1 MANVVGML
9 EIQMAADLARLSKD
23 MSSAQAT
30 VTRTVSNINN
40 ILGTIGVGLSVD
52 MFASMIKGVVDA
64 GDRLNDLRKIS
75 SLTVEELG
83 GLGKAAKL
91 NGSNLEDVAKAIGIM
106 NGNVA
111 KGSDAFARLSIST
124 KTASGDFRQSRDILL
139 DVADRFSTMRDGVQ
153 KAAIAQEIFGKSGRE
168 LIPLLNE
175 GRQAIEG
182 QMEAYAQSGSMTT
195 RLAEQSDQF
204 NDILTVLNG
213 NVTATKNNFV
223 SGLLPALI
231 DIGNAFTQATGSA
244 TLFSSI
250 GQGIGVVLKGI
261 VIAVAT
267 AAGTI
272 KSLGIAIDGIARQ
285 FIAITNLDF
294 SKAMQIGDRY
304 FKSIDNNAK
313 GTAEFIK
320 TIVNGD
326 QQIEQATKGQQ
337 KLIDLQER
345 MPTATGAAIKAVQKQ
360 NKEYNIQ
367 LYLLRQYEEEAK
379 RARDI
384 TESVATEQEIYN
396 KKLEELNR
404 LKPYL
409 TVETYD
415 RALAKLAGTTKQVSV
430 STKNTTDEI
439 SQLWMQA
446 GRNIQSSLADGIF
459 NFFDNGLKGMVKSVI
474 STVGRIMSEFAA
486 LKIAQSVGLSSMFSG
501 GIGGSGGKSGIGG
514 IGNALSLANLGTSA
528 ASLVKG
534 GFGLNSLA
542 GGGLSAIGG
551 SGLLGSFGAG
561 MSGGGAA
568 ASFIAAESATAG
580 AGLAAGMGA
589 SFAAAA
595 GPLMI
600 AAAATAGLK
609 ALAGDKRLGGGFG
622 NVMNKIGDMP
632 IIGDLLPVIPLI
644 NALFGRGP
652 LKQKE
657 TTLSGSI
664 GQGGFESGSINTNFV
679 AKGGLFRS
687 NKNDFARVDAVTG
700 QVTTDNDKLQAFADS
715 LGKQSRDII
724 DLFNETATGVS
735 GSLKD
740 IGKNLGISTDSLN
753 SFNREINLVSE
764 KGKFLTEEQISAE
777 IAAITDQMITG
788 FLPAITD
795 LAKRGE
801 TSAQAIQRIN
811 GEFNSLTIG
820 AQNLGMSVQSAR
832 DLIMSMSIEARTAFV
847 DQAGGIEKIAQET
860 SFFFQNFLSESEQL
874 ALKTGNLSKA
884 LIDLGLSADLT
895 RDQFAQMIMS
905 TGTANDLKLSLLELA
920 PAFDEV
926 RKSAA
931 TITQSLGLSLND
943 QATNALARLQKS
955 IDSEKT
961 KLTDKYNL
969 AVIESERR
977 IKDVSDTIA
986 KLSDVSAAL
995 KSSVNSIN
1003 PLSLE
1008 QARSQV
1014 MSGRSDSSNVKDSIA
1029 ILGQQQSETGFSNV
1043 LDFKRS
1049 TAANVNL
1056 LNSMATKVDREMLL
1070 AQRSLAALEA
1080 SRKSLD
1086 SGFKEQVTRLDQILE
1101 DARNQTSA
1109 LQGIDTRVLSV
1120 VTAIGELNR
1129 ILTQGGREAVSVNNG
1144 VGKDPVKPMSGN
1156 PAVSTADLVR
1166 FIDKNKDNPMA
1177 IYRAAVKHG
1186 VSSGQIAATG
1196 IVTQTQIDDWVKQN
1210 NLASFDVG
1218 GKVPRTG
1225 LAMIH
1230 KNEQVLTENES
1241 SNMSGQIEQL
1251 TKAVEVLTIANNKMN
1266 RRFDKWD
1273 SEGLPAERTA

>member
-40 ILGTIGVGLSVD
+40 ILGTIGVGLSID

-195 RLAEQSDQF
+195 KLAEQSDQF

-360 NKEYNIQ
+360 NKEYNVQ
-367 LYLLRQYEEEAK
+367 LYLLRQYEDEAK

-415 RALAKLAGTTKQVSV
+415 RALAKLAGTTKQVAV
-430 STKNTTDEI
+430 STKNTTDEV

-486 LKIAQSVGLSSMFSG
+486 LKIAQSVGLASMFSG
-501 GIGGSGGKSGIGG
+501 AAAGGGMGGALNFASMGS
-514 IGNALSLANLGTSA
+514 NAMSMF
-528 ASLVKG
+528 KG
-534 GFGLNSLA
+534 GFGIPSLLSNA
-542 GGGLSAIGG
+542 GSMLPGSAGAFFSGMGGT
-551 SGLLGSFGAG
+551 
-561 MSGGGAA
+561 GAA
-568 ASFIAAESATAG
+568 AASG
-580 AGLAAGMGA
+580 AQTLWGASGLTGANALGASVA
-589 SFAAAA
+589 SFAGPAVAVAAVDQIVR
-595 GPLMI
+595 M
-600 AAAATAGLK
+600 
-609 ALAGDKRLGGGFG
+609 LAGDKKLGG
-622 NVMNKIGDMP
+622 MAGDV
-632 IIGDLLPVIPLI
+632 LNFVPVLGPLI
-644 NALFGRGP
+644 NGLFGRGP

-664 GQGGFESGSINTNFV
+664 GQGGLESGSINTNFV

-700 QVTTDNDKLQAFADS
+700 AVTTDNDKLQAFADS

-811 GEFNSLTIG
+811 GEFNALTIG
-820 AQNLGMSVQSAR
+820 AQNLGMSVQGAR

-920 PAFDEV
+920 PAFNEV
-926 RKSAA
+926 KKSAA
-931 TITQSLGLSLND
+931 TIAPVLGNIF
-943 QATNALARLQKS
+943 Q
-955 IDSEKT
+955 ISEKANVAEKT
-961 KLTDKYNL
+961 ATDVRGL
-969 AVIESERR
+969 IMQRMGEEIRRLESLVGSFR
-977 IKDVSDTIA
+977 DTI
-986 KLSDVSAAL
+986 
-995 KSSVNSIN
+995 NSIN
-1003 PLSLE
+1003 PMGLDQALSQLKNGN
-1008 QARSQV
+1008 AA
-1014 MSGRSDSSNVKDSIA
+1014 SSNLQDALSTVRNINSD
-1029 ILGQQQSETGFSNV
+1029 GFGNV
-1043 LDFKRS
+1043 LDFLRAKGS
-1049 TAANVNL
+1049 AESSL
-1056 LNSMATKVDREMLL
+1056 GKMAT
-1070 AQRSLAALEA
+1070 EA
-1080 SRKSLD
+1080 SSR
-1086 SGFKEQVTRLDQILE
+1086 
-1101 DARNQTSA
+1101 
-1109 LQGIDTRVLSV
+1109 
-1120 VTAIGELNR
+1120 
-1129 ILTQGGREAVSVNNG
+1129 AVF
-1144 VGKDPVKPMSGN
+1144 
-1156 PAVSTADLVR
+1156 L
-1166 FIDKNKDNPMA
+1166 KNEM
-1177 IYRAAVKHG
+1177 
-1186 VSSGQIAATG
+1186 
-1196 IVTQTQIDDWVKQN
+1196 
-1210 NLASFDVG
+1210 ASFDVG
-1218 GKVPRTG
+1218 GVVPRTG
-1225 LAMIH
+1225 VAMIH
-1230 KNEQVLTENES
+1230 KNEQVLTATDS
-1241 SNMSGQIEQL
+1241 ANMGGQIEQL
-1251 TKAVEVLTIANNKMN
+1251 TRAVEVLTIANNRMN

-1273 SEGLPAERTA
+1273 GEGMPPERISA

>member
-30 VTRTVSNINN
+30 VSRTVSNINN

-111 KGSDAFARLSIST
+111 KGSDAFARLSINT

-175 GRQAIEG
+175 GRAAIEG

-195 RLAEQSDQF
+195 KLAEQSDQF

-345 MPTATGAAIKAVQKQ
+345 MPTATGSAIKAVQKQ

-415 RALAKLAGTTKQVSV
+415 RALEKLAGTTKQVAV
-430 STKNTTDEI
+430 STKNTTDEV

-459 NFFDNGLKGMVKSVI
+459 NFFDNGLKGMFKSFI
-474 STVGRIMSEFAA
+474 STVGMIMSEFSA
-486 LKIAQSVGLSSMFSG
+486 LKIAQSVGLASMFSG
-501 GIGGSGGKSGIGG
+501 AAAGGGMGGALNFASMGS
-514 IGNALSLANLGTSA
+514 NAMSMF
-528 ASLVKG
+528 KG
-534 GFGLNSLA
+534 GFGIPSLLSSA
-542 GGGLSAIGG
+542 GSMLPGSAGAFFSGMGGT
-551 SGLLGSFGAG
+551 
-561 MSGGGAA
+561 GAA
-568 ASFIAAESATAG
+568 AASG
-580 AGLAAGMGA
+580 AQTLWGASGLTGANALGSSVA
-589 SFAAAA
+589 SFAGPAVAVAAVDQIVR
-595 GPLMI
+595 M
-600 AAAATAGLK
+600 
-609 ALAGDKRLGGGFG
+609 LAGDKKLGG
-622 NVMNKIGDMP
+622 MAGDV
-632 IIGDLLPVIPLI
+632 LNFVPVLGPLI
-644 NALFGRGP
+644 NGLFGRGP

-657 TTLSGSI
+657 TSLTGSI
-664 GQGGFESGSINTNFV
+664 GSGGFESGSINTDFV

-687 NKNDFARVDAVTG
+687 NKNDFARVDAITG
-700 QVTTDNDKLQAFADS
+700 AVTTDNDKLQAFADS

-811 GEFNSLTIG
+811 GEFNALTIG
-820 AQNLGMSVQSAR
+820 AQNLGMSVQGAR

-920 PAFDEV
+920 PAFNEV
-926 RKSAA
+926 KKSAA
-931 TITQSLGLSLND
+931 TIAPVLGNIF
-943 QATNALARLQKS
+943 Q
-955 IDSEKT
+955 ISEKANVAEKT
-961 KLTDKYNL
+961 ATDVRGLIMQRMGEEIKRL
-969 AVIESERR
+969 ESLVGSFR
-977 IKDVSDTIA
+977 DTI
-986 KLSDVSAAL
+986 
-995 KSSVNSIN
+995 NSIN
-1003 PLSLE
+1003 PMGLDQALSQLKNGNS
-1008 QARSQV
+1008 A
-1014 MSGRSDSSNVKDSIA
+1014 SSNLQDALSTVRNINTA
-1029 ILGQQQSETGFSNV
+1029 GFGNV
-1043 LDFKRS
+1043 LDFARAKGSAESSLGKMS
-1049 TAANVNL
+1049 T
-1056 LNSMATKVDREMLL
+1056 
-1070 AQRSLAALEA
+1070 EA
-1080 SRKSLD
+1080 SSR
-1086 SGFKEQVTRLDQILE
+1086 
-1101 DARNQTSA
+1101 
-1109 LQGIDTRVLSV
+1109 
-1120 VTAIGELNR
+1120 
-1129 ILTQGGREAVSVNNG
+1129 AVF
-1144 VGKDPVKPMSGN
+1144 
-1156 PAVSTADLVR
+1156 L
-1166 FIDKNKDNPMA
+1166 KNEM
-1177 IYRAAVKHG
+1177 
-1186 VSSGQIAATG
+1186 
-1196 IVTQTQIDDWVKQN
+1196 
-1210 NLASFDVG
+1210 ASFDVG
-1218 GKVPRTG
+1218 GVVPRTG
-1225 LAMIH
+1225 VAMIH
-1230 KNEQVLTENES
+1230 KNEQVLTAS
-1241 SNMSGQIEQL
+1241 DSANMSGQIEQL
-1251 TKAVEVLTIANNKMN
+1251 TRAVEVLTIANNRMN

-1273 SEGLPAERTA
+1273 GEGMPPERISA

>member
-111 KGSDAFARLSIST
+111 KGSDAFARLSINT

-231 DIGNAFTQATGSA
+231 DIGNAFTTATGSA

-345 MPTATGAAIKAVQKQ
+345 MPTATGSAIKAVQKQ
-360 NKEYNIQ
+360 NKEYNVQ
-367 LYLLRQYEEEAK
+367 LYLLRQYEDEAK

-430 STKNTTDEI
+430 STKNTTDEV

-486 LKIAQSVGLSSMFSG
+486 LKIAQSVGLASMFSG
-501 GIGGSGGKSGIGG
+501 AAAGGGMGGALNFASMGS
-514 IGNALSLANLGTSA
+514 NAMSMF
-528 ASLVKG
+528 KG
-534 GFGLNSLA
+534 GFGIPSLLSNA
-542 GGGLSAIGG
+542 GSMLPGSAGAFFSGMGGT
-551 SGLLGSFGAG
+551 
-561 MSGGGAA
+561 GAA
-568 ASFIAAESATAG
+568 AASG
-580 AGLAAGMGA
+580 AQTLWGASGLTGANALGASVA
-589 SFAAAA
+589 SFAGPAVAVAAVDQIVR
-595 GPLMI
+595 M
-600 AAAATAGLK
+600 
-609 ALAGDKRLGGGFG
+609 LAGDKKLGG
-622 NVMNKIGDMP
+622 MAGDV
-632 IIGDLLPVIPLI
+632 LNFVPVLGPLI
-644 NALFGRGP
+644 NGLFGRGP

-820 AQNLGMSVQSAR
+820 AQNLGMSVQGAR

-920 PAFDEV
+920 PAFNEV
-926 RKSAA
+926 KKSAA
-931 TITQSLGLSLND
+931 TIAPVLGNIF
-943 QATNALARLQKS
+943 Q
-955 IDSEKT
+955 ISEKANVAEKT
-961 KLTDKYNL
+961 AT
-969 AVIESERR
+969 
-977 IKDVSDTIA
+977 DVSGLIMQRMGEEIRRLESLVGSFRDTI
-986 KLSDVSAAL
+986 
-995 KSSVNSIN
+995 NSIN
-1003 PLSLE
+1003 PMGLDQALSQLKNGN
-1008 QARSQV
+1008 AA
-1014 MSGRSDSSNVKDSIA
+1014 SSNLQDALSTVRNINSD
-1029 ILGQQQSETGFSNV
+1029 GFGNV
-1043 LDFKRS
+1043 LDFARAKGS
-1049 TAANVNL
+1049 AESSL
-1056 LNSMATKVDREMLL
+1056 GKMAT
-1070 AQRSLAALEA
+1070 EA
-1080 SRKSLD
+1080 SSR
-1086 SGFKEQVTRLDQILE
+1086 
-1101 DARNQTSA
+1101 
-1109 LQGIDTRVLSV
+1109 
-1120 VTAIGELNR
+1120 
-1129 ILTQGGREAVSVNNG
+1129 AVF
-1144 VGKDPVKPMSGN
+1144 
-1156 PAVSTADLVR
+1156 L
-1166 FIDKNKDNPMA
+1166 KNEM
-1177 IYRAAVKHG
+1177 
-1186 VSSGQIAATG
+1186 
-1196 IVTQTQIDDWVKQN
+1196 
-1210 NLASFDVG
+1210 ASFDVG
-1218 GKVPRTG
+1218 GVVPRTG
-1225 LAMIH
+1225 VAMIH
-1230 KNEQVLTENES
+1230 KNEQVLTATDS
-1241 SNMSGQIEQL
+1241 ANMSGQIEQL
-1251 TKAVEVLTIANNKMN
+1251 TRAVEVLTIANNRMN

-1273 SEGLPAERTA
+1273 GEGMPPERISA

>member
-40 ILGTIGVGLSVD
+40 ILGTIGVGLSID

-195 RLAEQSDQF
+195 KLAEQSDQF

-326 QQIEQATKGQQ
+326 QQIEQVVKSEN
-337 KLIDLQER
+337 KLIDTQNRLRNSTE
-345 MPTATGAAIKAVQKQ
+345 ATTRAVSKQ
-360 NKEYNIQ
+360 TKEYNSE
-367 LYLLRQYEEEAK
+367 LYILRQYEAEAK

-430 STKNTTDEI
+430 STKNTTDEV

-486 LKIAQSVGLSSMFSG
+486 LKIAQSVGLASMFSG
-501 GIGGSGGKSGIGG
+501 AAAGGGMGGAFNLASMGS
-514 IGNALSLANLGTSA
+514 NAMSMF
-528 ASLVKG
+528 KG
-534 GFGLNSLA
+534 GFGIPSLLSNA
-542 GGGLSAIGG
+542 GSMLPGSA
-551 SGLLGSFGAG
+551 GSFFSG
-561 MSGGGAA
+561 MGGTGAA
-568 ASFIAAESATAG
+568 AASG
-580 AGLAAGMGA
+580 AQTLWGASGLTGANALGASVA
-589 SFAAAA
+589 SFAGPAVAVAAVDQIVR
-595 GPLMI
+595 M
-600 AAAATAGLK
+600 
-609 ALAGDKRLGGGFG
+609 LAGDKKLGG
-622 NVMNKIGDMP
+622 MAGDV
-632 IIGDLLPVIPLI
+632 LNFVPVLGPLI
-644 NALFGRGP
+644 NGLFGRGP

-657 TTLSGSI
+657 TSLTGSI
-664 GQGGFESGSINTNFV
+664 GSGGFESGSINTNFV

-700 QVTTDNDKLQAFADS
+700 AVTTDNDKLQAFADS

-740 IGKNLGISTDSLN
+740 IGENLGISTDSLN

-811 GEFNSLTIG
+811 GEFNALTIG
-820 AQNLGMSVQSAR
+820 AQNLGMSVQGAR

-920 PAFDEV
+920 PAFNEV
-926 RKSAA
+926 KKSAA
-931 TITQSLGLSLND
+931 TIAPVLGNIF
-943 QATNALARLQKS
+943 Q
-955 IDSEKT
+955 ISEKANVAEKT
-961 KLTDKYNL
+961 ATDVRGLIMRSMGEEIKRL
-969 AVIESERR
+969 ESLVGSFR
-977 IKDVSDTIA
+977 DTI
-986 KLSDVSAAL
+986 
-995 KSSVNSIN
+995 NSIN
-1003 PLSLE
+1003 PMGLDQALSQLKNGN
-1008 QARSQV
+1008 AA
-1014 MSGRSDSSNVKDSIA
+1014 SSNLQDALSTVRNINTA
-1029 ILGQQQSETGFSNV
+1029 GFGNV
-1043 LDFKRS
+1043 LDFARAKGS
-1049 TAANVNL
+1049 AESSL
-1056 LNSMATKVDREMLL
+1056 GKMAT
-1070 AQRSLAALEA
+1070 EA
-1080 SRKSLD
+1080 SSR
-1086 SGFKEQVTRLDQILE
+1086 
-1101 DARNQTSA
+1101 
-1109 LQGIDTRVLSV
+1109 
-1120 VTAIGELNR
+1120 
-1129 ILTQGGREAVSVNNG
+1129 AVF
-1144 VGKDPVKPMSGN
+1144 
-1156 PAVSTADLVR
+1156 L
-1166 FIDKNKDNPMA
+1166 KNEM
-1177 IYRAAVKHG
+1177 
-1186 VSSGQIAATG
+1186 
-1196 IVTQTQIDDWVKQN
+1196 
-1210 NLASFDVG
+1210 ASFDVG
-1218 GKVPRTG
+1218 GVVPRTG
-1225 LAMIH
+1225 VAMIH
-1230 KNEQVLTENES
+1230 KNEQILTATDS
-1241 SNMSGQIEQL
+1241 ANMSGQIEQL
-1251 TKAVEVLTIANNKMN
+1251 TRAVEVLTIANNRMN

-1273 SEGLPAERTA
+1273 GEGMPPERISA

>member
-30 VTRTVSNINN
+30 VSRTVSNINN

-195 RLAEQSDQF
+195 KLAEQSDQF

-345 MPTATGAAIKAVQKQ
+345 MPTATGSAIKAVQKQ

-384 TESVATEQEIYN
+384 TESLATEQEIYN

-415 RALAKLAGTTKQVSV
+415 RALAKLAGTTKQVAV
-430 STKNTTDEI
+430 STKNTTDEV

-501 GIGGSGGKSGIGG
+501 AAAGGGMGGAFNLASMGS
-514 IGNALSLANLGTSA
+514 NAMSMF
-528 ASLVKG
+528 KG
-534 GFGLNSLA
+534 GFGIPSLLSNA
-542 GGGLSAIGG
+542 GSMLPGSA
-551 SGLLGSFGAG
+551 GSFFSG
-561 MSGGGAA
+561 MGGTGAA
-568 ASFIAAESATAG
+568 AASG
-580 AGLAAGMGA
+580 AQTLWGASGLTGANALGASVA
-589 SFAAAA
+589 SFAGPAVAVAAVDQIVR
-595 GPLMI
+595 M
-600 AAAATAGLK
+600 
-609 ALAGDKRLGGGFG
+609 LAGDKKLGG
-622 NVMNKIGDMP
+622 MAGDV
-632 IIGDLLPVIPLI
+632 LNFVPVLGPLI
-644 NALFGRGP
+644 NGLFGRGP

-700 QVTTDNDKLQAFADS
+700 AVTTDNDKLQAFADS

-811 GEFNSLTIG
+811 GEFNALTIG
-820 AQNLGMSVQSAR
+820 AQNLGMSVQGAR

-920 PAFDEV
+920 PAFNEV
-926 RKSAA
+926 KKSAA
-931 TITQSLGLSLND
+931 TIAPVLGNIF
-943 QATNALARLQKS
+943 Q
-955 IDSEKT
+955 ISEKANVAEKT
-961 KLTDKYNL
+961 ATDVRGLIMQRMGEEIKRL
-969 AVIESERR
+969 ESLVGSFR
-977 IKDVSDTIA
+977 DTI
-986 KLSDVSAAL
+986 
-995 KSSVNSIN
+995 NSIN
-1003 PLSLE
+1003 PMGLDQALSQLKNGN
-1008 QARSQV
+1008 AA
-1014 MSGRSDSSNVKDSIA
+1014 SSNLQDALSTVRNINTA
-1029 ILGQQQSETGFSNV
+1029 GFGNV
-1043 LDFKRS
+1043 LDFARAKGSAESSLGKMS
-1049 TAANVNL
+1049 T
-1056 LNSMATKVDREMLL
+1056 
-1070 AQRSLAALEA
+1070 EA
-1080 SRKSLD
+1080 SSR
-1086 SGFKEQVTRLDQILE
+1086 
-1101 DARNQTSA
+1101 
-1109 LQGIDTRVLSV
+1109 
-1120 VTAIGELNR
+1120 
-1129 ILTQGGREAVSVNNG
+1129 AVF
-1144 VGKDPVKPMSGN
+1144 
-1156 PAVSTADLVR
+1156 L
-1166 FIDKNKDNPMA
+1166 KNEM
-1177 IYRAAVKHG
+1177 
-1186 VSSGQIAATG
+1186 
-1196 IVTQTQIDDWVKQN
+1196 
-1210 NLASFDVG
+1210 ASFDVG
-1218 GKVPRTG
+1218 GVVPRTG
-1225 LAMIH
+1225 VAMIH
-1230 KNEQVLTENES
+1230 KNEQVLTATDS
-1241 SNMSGQIEQL
+1241 ANMSGQIEQL
-1251 TKAVEVLTIANNKMN
+1251 TRAVEVLTIANNRMN

-1273 SEGLPAERTA
+1273 GEGMPPERISA

>member
-30 VTRTVSNINN
+30 VSRTVSNINN
-40 ILGTIGVGLSVD
+40 ILGTIGVGLSID

-111 KGSDAFARLSIST
+111 KGSDAFARLSINT

-195 RLAEQSDQF
+195 KLAEQSDQF

-326 QQIEQATKGQQ
+326 QQIEQVVKSEN
-337 KLIDLQER
+337 KLIDTQNRLRNSTE
-345 MPTATGAAIKAVQKQ
+345 ATTRAVSKQ
-360 NKEYNIQ
+360 TKEYNSE
-367 LYLLRQYEEEAK
+367 LYILRQYEAEAK

-415 RALAKLAGTTKQVSV
+415 RALAKLAGTTKQVAV
-430 STKNTTDEI
+430 STKNTTDEV

-486 LKIAQSVGLSSMFSG
+486 LKIAQSVGLASMFSG
-501 GIGGSGGKSGIGG
+501 AAAGGGMGG
-514 IGNALSLANLGTSA
+514 ALNFASMASSA
-528 ASLVKG
+528 MSMFKG
-534 GFGLNSLA
+534 GFGIPSLLSSA
-542 GGGLSAIGG
+542 GSMLPGSAGAFFGGMGGGT
-551 SGLLGSFGAG
+551 
-561 MSGGGAA
+561 GAA
-568 ASFIAAESATAG
+568 AASG
-580 AGLAAGMGA
+580 AQTLWGASGLTGANALGASVA
-589 SFAAAA
+589 SFAGPAVAVAAVDQIVR
-595 GPLMI
+595 M
-600 AAAATAGLK
+600 
-609 ALAGDKRLGGGFG
+609 LAGDKKLGG
-622 NVMNKIGDMP
+622 MAGDV
-632 IIGDLLPVIPLI
+632 LNFVPVLGPLI
-644 NALFGRGP
+644 NGLFGRGP

-657 TTLSGSI
+657 TTLRGNI

-700 QVTTDNDKLQAFADS
+700 AVTTDNDKLQAFADS

-753 SFNREINLVSE
+753 SFNREINIVSE
-764 KGKFLTEEQISAE
+764 KGKFLTEEQIGAE

-811 GEFNSLTIG
+811 GEFNALTMG
-820 AQNLGMSVQSAR
+820 AQNLGMSVQGAR

-920 PAFDEV
+920 PAFNEV
-926 RKSAA
+926 KKSAA
-931 TITQSLGLSLND
+931 TIAPVLGNIF
-943 QATNALARLQKS
+943 Q
-955 IDSEKT
+955 ISEKANVAEKT
-961 KLTDKYNL
+961 ATDVRGLIMQRMGEEIKRL
-969 AVIESERR
+969 ESLVGSFR
-977 IKDVSDTIA
+977 DTI
-986 KLSDVSAAL
+986 
-995 KSSVNSIN
+995 NSIN
-1003 PLSLE
+1003 PMGLDQALSQLKNGN
-1008 QARSQV
+1008 AA
-1014 MSGRSDSSNVKDSIA
+1014 SSNLQDALSTVRNINSA
-1029 ILGQQQSETGFSNV
+1029 GFGNV
-1043 LDFKRS
+1043 LDFARAKGS
-1049 TAANVNL
+1049 AE
-1056 LNSMATKVDREMLL
+1056 SSIGKMAT
-1070 AQRSLAALEA
+1070 EA
-1080 SRKSLD
+1080 SSR
-1086 SGFKEQVTRLDQILE
+1086 
-1101 DARNQTSA
+1101 
-1109 LQGIDTRVLSV
+1109 
-1120 VTAIGELNR
+1120 
-1129 ILTQGGREAVSVNNG
+1129 AVF
-1144 VGKDPVKPMSGN
+1144 
-1156 PAVSTADLVR
+1156 L
-1166 FIDKNKDNPMA
+1166 KNEM
-1177 IYRAAVKHG
+1177 
-1186 VSSGQIAATG
+1186 
-1196 IVTQTQIDDWVKQN
+1196 
-1210 NLASFDVG
+1210 ASFDVG
-1218 GKVPRTG
+1218 GVVPRTG
-1225 LAMIH
+1225 VAMIH
-1230 KNEQVLTENES
+1230 KNEQVLTATDS
-1241 SNMSGQIEQL
+1241 ANMSGQIEQL
-1251 TKAVEVLTIANNKMN
+1251 TRAVEVLTIANNRMN

-1273 SEGLPAERTA
+1273 GEGMPPERISA

>member
-111 KGSDAFARLSIST
+111 KGSDAFARLSINT

-175 GRQAIEG
+175 GRAAIEG

-195 RLAEQSDQF
+195 KLAEQSDQF

-345 MPTATGAAIKAVQKQ
+345 MPTATGSAIKAVQKQ

-459 NFFDNGLKGMVKSVI
+459 NFFDNGLKGMVKSVGQA
-474 STVGRIMSEFAA
+474 VGRIASEFAA
-486 LKIAQSVGLSSMFSG
+486 LKLAQSVGLASMFSG
-501 GIGGSGGKSGIGG
+501 AAAGGGMGGVLNFASMGS
-514 IGNALSLANLGTSA
+514 NAMSMF
-528 ASLVKG
+528 KG
-534 GFGLNSLA
+534 GFGIPSLLSNA
-542 GGGLSAIGG
+542 GSMLPGSAGAFFSGMGGT
-551 SGLLGSFGAG
+551 
-561 MSGGGAA
+561 GAA
-568 ASFIAAESATAG
+568 AASG
-580 AGLAAGMGA
+580 AQTLWGASGLTGANALGASVA
-589 SFAAAA
+589 SFAGPAVAVAAVDQIVR
-595 GPLMI
+595 M
-600 AAAATAGLK
+600 
-609 ALAGDKRLGGGFG
+609 LAGDKKLGG
-622 NVMNKIGDMP
+622 MAGDV
-632 IIGDLLPVIPLI
+632 LNFVPVLGPLI
-644 NALFGRGP
+644 NGLFGRGP

-740 IGKNLGISTDSLN
+740 IVKNLGISTDSLN

-811 GEFNSLTIG
+811 GEFNALTIG
-820 AQNLGMSVQSAR
+820 AQNLGMSVQGAR

-920 PAFDEV
+920 PAFNEV
-926 RKSAA
+926 KKSAA
-931 TITQSLGLSLND
+931 TIAPVLGNIF
-943 QATNALARLQKS
+943 Q
-955 IDSEKT
+955 ISEKANVAEKT
-961 KLTDKYNL
+961 ATDVRGLIMRSMGEEIKRL
-969 AVIESERR
+969 ESLVGSFR
-977 IKDVSDTIA
+977 DTI
-986 KLSDVSAAL
+986 
-995 KSSVNSIN
+995 NSIN
-1003 PLSLE
+1003 PMGLDQALSQLKNGN
-1008 QARSQV
+1008 AA
-1014 MSGRSDSSNVKDSIA
+1014 SSNLQDALSTVRNINTA
-1029 ILGQQQSETGFSNV
+1029 GFGNV
-1043 LDFKRS
+1043 LDFARAKGSAESSLGKMS
-1049 TAANVNL
+1049 T
-1056 LNSMATKVDREMLL
+1056 
-1070 AQRSLAALEA
+1070 EA
-1080 SRKSLD
+1080 SSR
-1086 SGFKEQVTRLDQILE
+1086 
-1101 DARNQTSA
+1101 
-1109 LQGIDTRVLSV
+1109 
-1120 VTAIGELNR
+1120 
-1129 ILTQGGREAVSVNNG
+1129 AVF
-1144 VGKDPVKPMSGN
+1144 
-1156 PAVSTADLVR
+1156 L
-1166 FIDKNKDNPMA
+1166 KNEM
-1177 IYRAAVKHG
+1177 
-1186 VSSGQIAATG
+1186 
-1196 IVTQTQIDDWVKQN
+1196 
-1210 NLASFDVG
+1210 ASFDVG
-1218 GKVPRTG
+1218 GVVPRTG
-1225 LAMIH
+1225 VAMIH
-1230 KNEQVLTENES
+1230 KNEQVLTATDS
-1241 SNMSGQIEQL
+1241 ANMSGQIEQL
-1251 TKAVEVLTIANNKMN
+1251 TRAVEVLTIANNRMN

-1273 SEGLPAERTA
+1273 GEGMPPERISA

>member
-30 VTRTVSNINN
+30 VSRTVSNINN

-360 NKEYNIQ
+360 NKEYNVQ

-379 RARDI
+379 RARYI
-384 TESVATEQEIYN
+384 TESLATEQEIYN

-415 RALAKLAGTTKQVSV
+415 RALAKLAGTTKQVAV
-430 STKNTTDEI
+430 STKNTTDEV

-486 LKIAQSVGLSSMFSG
+486 LKIAQSVGLASMFSG
-501 GIGGSGGKSGIGG
+501 AAAGGGMGGSLNFASMGS
-514 IGNALSLANLGTSA
+514 NAMSMF
-528 ASLVKG
+528 KG
-534 GFGLNSLA
+534 GFGIPSLLSNA
-542 GGGLSAIGG
+542 GSMLPGSA
-551 SGLLGSFGAG
+551 GSFFSG
-561 MSGGGAA
+561 MGGTGAA
-568 ASFIAAESATAG
+568 AASG
-580 AGLAAGMGA
+580 AQTLWGASGLTGANALGASVA
-589 SFAAAA
+589 SFAGPAVAVAAVDQIVR
-595 GPLMI
+595 M
-600 AAAATAGLK
+600 
-609 ALAGDKRLGGGFG
+609 LAGDKKLGG
-622 NVMNKIGDMP
+622 MAGDV
-632 IIGDLLPVIPLI
+632 LNFVPVLGPLI
-644 NALFGRGP
+644 NGLFGRGP

-664 GQGGFESGSINTNFV
+664 GQGGFESGSINTDFV

-700 QVTTDNDKLQAFADS
+700 AVTTDNDKLQAFADS

-740 IGKNLGISTDSLN
+740 IGKNLGISTESLG

-820 AQNLGMSVQSAR
+820 AQNLGMSVQGAR

-884 LIDLGLSADLT
+884 LTDLGLSADLT

-920 PAFDEV
+920 PAFNEV
-926 RKSAA
+926 KKSAA
-931 TITQSLGLSLND
+931 TIAPVLGNIF
-943 QATNALARLQKS
+943 Q
-955 IDSEKT
+955 ISEKANVAEKT
-961 KLTDKYNL
+961 ATDVRGL
-969 AVIESERR
+969 IMQRMGEEIRRLESLVGSFR
-977 IKDVSDTIA
+977 DTI
-986 KLSDVSAAL
+986 
-995 KSSVNSIN
+995 NSIN
-1003 PLSLE
+1003 PMGLDQALSQLKNGN
-1008 QARSQV
+1008 AA
-1014 MSGRSDSSNVKDSIA
+1014 SSNLQDALSTVRNINTA
-1029 ILGQQQSETGFSNV
+1029 GFGNV
-1043 LDFKRS
+1043 LDFARAKGS
-1049 TAANVNL
+1049 AESSL
-1056 LNSMATKVDREMLL
+1056 GKMAT
-1070 AQRSLAALEA
+1070 EA
-1080 SRKSLD
+1080 SSR
-1086 SGFKEQVTRLDQILE
+1086 
-1101 DARNQTSA
+1101 
-1109 LQGIDTRVLSV
+1109 
-1120 VTAIGELNR
+1120 
-1129 ILTQGGREAVSVNNG
+1129 AVF
-1144 VGKDPVKPMSGN
+1144 
-1156 PAVSTADLVR
+1156 L
-1166 FIDKNKDNPMA
+1166 KNEM
-1177 IYRAAVKHG
+1177 
-1186 VSSGQIAATG
+1186 
-1196 IVTQTQIDDWVKQN
+1196 
-1210 NLASFDVG
+1210 ASFDVG
-1218 GKVPRTG
+1218 GVVPRTG
-1225 LAMIH
+1225 VAMIH
-1230 KNEQVLTENES
+1230 KNEQIFSQNDS
-1241 SNMSGQIEQL
+1241 ANMSNQIEQL
-1251 TKAVEVLTIANNKMN
+1251 TRAVEVLTIANNRMN

-1273 SEGLPAERTA
+1273 GEGMPPERISA

>member
-40 ILGTIGVGLSVD
+40 ILGTIGVGLSID

-111 KGSDAFARLSIST
+111 KGSDAFARLSINT

-195 RLAEQSDQF
+195 KLAEQSDQF

-345 MPTATGAAIKAVQKQ
+345 MPTATGSAIKAVQKQ

-367 LYLLRQYEEEAK
+367 LYLLRQYEDEAK

-415 RALAKLAGTTKQVSV
+415 RALAKLAGTTKQVAV
-430 STKNTTDEI
+430 STKNTTDEV

-501 GIGGSGGKSGIGG
+501 AAAGGGMGGAFNLASMGS
-514 IGNALSLANLGTSA
+514 NAMSMF
-528 ASLVKG
+528 KG
-534 GFGLNSLA
+534 GFGIPSLLSNA
-542 GGGLSAIGG
+542 GSMLPGSA
-551 SGLLGSFGAG
+551 GSFFSG
-561 MSGGGAA
+561 MGGTGAA
-568 ASFIAAESATAG
+568 AASG
-580 AGLAAGMGA
+580 AQTLWGASGLTGANALGASVA
-589 SFAAAA
+589 SFAGPAVAVAAVDQIVR
-595 GPLMI
+595 M
-600 AAAATAGLK
+600 
-609 ALAGDKRLGGGFG
+609 LAGDKKLGG
-622 NVMNKIGDMP
+622 MAGDV
-632 IIGDLLPVIPLI
+632 LNFVPVLGPLI
-644 NALFGRGP
+644 NGLFGRGP

-700 QVTTDNDKLQAFADS
+700 AVTTDNDKLQAFADS

-820 AQNLGMSVQSAR
+820 AQNLGMSVQGAR

-920 PAFDEV
+920 PAFNEV
-926 RKSAA
+926 KKSAA
-931 TITQSLGLSLND
+931 TIAPVLGNIFQISEKVNNKAAIASDGANLAI
-943 QATNALARLQKS
+943 QAIGNEIQRLQ
-955 IDSEKT
+955 
-961 KLTDKYNL
+961 NL
-969 AVIESERR
+969 AGSFR
-977 IKDVSDTIA
+977 DTI
-986 KLSDVSAAL
+986 
-995 KSSVNSIN
+995 NSIN
-1003 PLSLE
+1003 PMSLDDALSQLK
-1008 QARSQV
+1008 
-1014 MSGRSDSSNVKDSIA
+1014 SGNSRSSNLQDALATVRNINA
-1029 ILGQQQSETGFSNV
+1029 AGFSNV
-1043 LDFKRS
+1043 IDL
-1049 TAANVNL
+1049 
-1056 LNSMATKVDREMLL
+1056 
-1070 AQRSLAALEA
+1070 QRSKGQA
-1080 SRKSLD
+1080 SASIGKMANRTAFEIA
-1086 SGFKEQVTRLDQILE
+1086 G
-1101 DARNQTSA
+1101 
-1109 LQGIDTRVLSV
+1109 LQES
-1120 VTAIGELNR
+1120 
-1129 ILTQGGREAVSVNNG
+1129 
-1144 VGKDPVKPMSGN
+1144 M
-1156 PAVSTADLVR
+1156 
-1166 FIDKNKDNPMA
+1166 
-1177 IYRAAVKHG
+1177 
-1186 VSSGQIAATG
+1186 
-1196 IVTQTQIDDWVKQN
+1196 
-1210 NLASFDVG
+1210 ASFDVG
-1218 GKVPRTG
+1218 GVVPRTG
-1225 LAMIH
+1225 VAMIH
-1230 KNEQVLTENES
+1230 KNEQVLTATDS
-1241 SNMSGQIEQL
+1241 ANMSGQIEQL
-1251 TKAVEVLTIANNKMN
+1251 TRAVEVLTIANNRMN

-1273 SEGLPAERTA
+1273 GEGMPPERISA

>member
-30 VTRTVSNINN
+30 VSRTVSNINN

-231 DIGNAFTQATGSA
+231 DIGNAFTTATGSA

-360 NKEYNIQ
+360 NKEYNVQ

-415 RALAKLAGTTKQVSV
+415 RALAKLAGTTKQVAV
-430 STKNTTDEI
+430 STKNTTDEV

-486 LKIAQSVGLSSMFSG
+486 LKIAQSVGLASMFSG
-501 GIGGSGGKSGIGG
+501 AAAGGGMGGALNFASMGS
-514 IGNALSLANLGTSA
+514 NAMSMF
-528 ASLVKG
+528 KG
-534 GFGLNSLA
+534 GFGIPSLLSNA
-542 GGGLSAIGG
+542 GSMLPGSAGAFFSGMGGT
-551 SGLLGSFGAG
+551 
-561 MSGGGAA
+561 GAA
-568 ASFIAAESATAG
+568 AASG
-580 AGLAAGMGA
+580 AQTLWGASGLTGANALGASVA
-589 SFAAAA
+589 SFAGPAVAVAAVDQIVR
-595 GPLMI
+595 M
-600 AAAATAGLK
+600 
-609 ALAGDKRLGGGFG
+609 LAGDKKLGG
-622 NVMNKIGDMP
+622 MAGDV
-632 IIGDLLPVIPLI
+632 LNFVPVLGPLI
-644 NALFGRGP
+644 NGLFGRGP

-700 QVTTDNDKLQAFADS
+700 AVTTDNDKLQAFADS

-724 DLFNETATGVS
+724 DLFNDTATGVS

-740 IGKNLGISTDSLN
+740 IGKNLGISTESLG

-920 PAFDEV
+920 PAFNEV
-926 RKSAA
+926 KKSAA
-931 TITQSLGLSLND
+931 TIAPVLGNIF
-943 QATNALARLQKS
+943 Q
-955 IDSEKT
+955 ISEKANVAEKT
-961 KLTDKYNL
+961 ATDVRGLIMQRMGEEIKRL
-969 AVIESERR
+969 ESLVGSFR
-977 IKDVSDTIA
+977 DTI
-986 KLSDVSAAL
+986 
-995 KSSVNSIN
+995 NSIN
-1003 PLSLE
+1003 PMGLDQALSQLKNGN
-1008 QARSQV
+1008 AA
-1014 MSGRSDSSNVKDSIA
+1014 SSNLQDALSTVRNINSA
-1029 ILGQQQSETGFSNV
+1029 GFGNV
-1043 LDFKRS
+1043 LDFARAKGS
-1049 TAANVNL
+1049 AESSL
-1056 LNSMATKVDREMLL
+1056 GKMAT
-1070 AQRSLAALEA
+1070 EA
-1080 SRKSLD
+1080 SSR
-1086 SGFKEQVTRLDQILE
+1086 
-1101 DARNQTSA
+1101 
-1109 LQGIDTRVLSV
+1109 
-1120 VTAIGELNR
+1120 
-1129 ILTQGGREAVSVNNG
+1129 AVF
-1144 VGKDPVKPMSGN
+1144 
-1156 PAVSTADLVR
+1156 L
-1166 FIDKNKDNPMA
+1166 KNEM
-1177 IYRAAVKHG
+1177 
-1186 VSSGQIAATG
+1186 
-1196 IVTQTQIDDWVKQN
+1196 
-1210 NLASFDVG
+1210 ASFDVG
-1218 GKVPRTG
+1218 GVVPRTG
-1225 LAMIH
+1225 VAMIH
-1230 KNEQVLTENES
+1230 KNEQVLTAS
-1241 SNMSGQIEQL
+1241 DSANMSGQIEQL
-1251 TKAVEVLTIANNKMN
+1251 TRAVEVLTIANNRMN

-1273 SEGLPAERTA
+1273 GEGMPPERISA

>member
-40 ILGTIGVGLSVD
+40 ILGTIGVGLSID

-111 KGSDAFARLSIST
+111 KGSDAFARLSINT

-195 RLAEQSDQF
+195 KLAEQSDQF

-345 MPTATGAAIKAVQKQ
+345 MPTATGSAIKAVQKQ

-367 LYLLRQYEEEAK
+367 LYLLRQYEDEAK

-415 RALAKLAGTTKQVSV
+415 RALAKLAGTTKQVAV
-430 STKNTTDEI
+430 STKNTTDEV

-459 NFFDNGLKGMVKSVI
+459 NFFDDGLKGMVKSVI

-486 LKIAQSVGLSSMFSG
+486 LKIAQSVGLASMFSG
-501 GIGGSGGKSGIGG
+501 AAAGGGMGGAFNLASMGS
-514 IGNALSLANLGTSA
+514 NAMSMFN
-528 ASLVKG
+528 G
-534 GFGLNSLA
+534 GFGIPSLLSNA
-542 GGGLSAIGG
+542 GSMLPGSAGAFFSGMGGT
-551 SGLLGSFGAG
+551 
-561 MSGGGAA
+561 GAA
-568 ASFIAAESATAG
+568 AASG
-580 AGLAAGMGA
+580 AQTLWGASGLTGANALGASVA
-589 SFAAAA
+589 SFAGPAVAVAAVDQIVR
-595 GPLMI
+595 M
-600 AAAATAGLK
+600 
-609 ALAGDKRLGGGFG
+609 LAGDKKLGG
-622 NVMNKIGDMP
+622 MAGDV
-632 IIGDLLPVIPLI
+632 LNFVPVLGPLI
-644 NALFGRGP
+644 NGLFGRGP

-700 QVTTDNDKLQAFADS
+700 AVTTDNDKLQAFADS
-715 LGKQSRDII
+715 LGKQSREII

-740 IGKNLGISTDSLN
+740 IGKNLGISTDSLG

-820 AQNLGMSVQSAR
+820 AQNLGMSVQGAR

-920 PAFDEV
+920 PAFNEV
-926 RKSAA
+926 KKSAA
-931 TITQSLGLSLND
+931 TIAPVLGNIF
-943 QATNALARLQKS
+943 Q
-955 IDSEKT
+955 ISEKANVAEKT
-961 KLTDKYNL
+961 ATDVRGLIMQRMGEEIKRL
-969 AVIESERR
+969 ESLVGSFR
-977 IKDVSDTIA
+977 DTI
-986 KLSDVSAAL
+986 
-995 KSSVNSIN
+995 NSIN
-1003 PLSLE
+1003 PMGLDQALSQLKNGN
-1008 QARSQV
+1008 AA
-1014 MSGRSDSSNVKDSIA
+1014 SSNLQDALSTVRNINTD
-1029 ILGQQQSETGFSNV
+1029 GFGNV
-1043 LDFKRS
+1043 LDFARAKGS
-1049 TAANVNL
+1049 AESSL
-1056 LNSMATKVDREMLL
+1056 GKMAT
-1070 AQRSLAALEA
+1070 EA
-1080 SRKSLD
+1080 SSR
-1086 SGFKEQVTRLDQILE
+1086 
-1101 DARNQTSA
+1101 
-1109 LQGIDTRVLSV
+1109 
-1120 VTAIGELNR
+1120 
-1129 ILTQGGREAVSVNNG
+1129 AVF
-1144 VGKDPVKPMSGN
+1144 
-1156 PAVSTADLVR
+1156 L
-1166 FIDKNKDNPMA
+1166 KNEM
-1177 IYRAAVKHG
+1177 
-1186 VSSGQIAATG
+1186 
-1196 IVTQTQIDDWVKQN
+1196 
-1210 NLASFDVG
+1210 ASFDVG
-1218 GKVPRTG
+1218 GVVPRTG
-1225 LAMIH
+1225 VAMIH
-1230 KNEQVLTENES
+1230 KNEQILTATDS
-1241 SNMSGQIEQL
+1241 ANMSGQIEQL
-1251 TKAVEVLTIANNKMN
+1251 TRAVEVLTIANNRMN

-1273 SEGLPAERTA
+1273 GEGMPPERISA

>member
-111 KGSDAFARLSIST
+111 KGSDAFARLSINT

-195 RLAEQSDQF
+195 KLAEQSDQF

-360 NKEYNIQ
+360 NKEYNVQ
-367 LYLLRQYEEEAK
+367 LYLLRQYEDEAK

-415 RALAKLAGTTKQVSV
+415 RALAKLAGTTKQVAV
-430 STKNTTDEI
+430 STKNTTDEV

-486 LKIAQSVGLSSMFSG
+486 LKIAQSVGLASMFSG
-501 GIGGSGGKSGIGG
+501 AAAGGGMGG
-514 IGNALSLANLGTSA
+514 ALNFASMGSSA
-528 ASLVKG
+528 MSMFKG
-534 GFGLNSLA
+534 GFGIPSLLSNA
-542 GGGLSAIGG
+542 GSMLPGSAGAFFSGMGGT
-551 SGLLGSFGAG
+551 
-561 MSGGGAA
+561 GAA
-568 ASFIAAESATAG
+568 AASG
-580 AGLAAGMGA
+580 AQTLWGASGLTGANALGASVA
-589 SFAAAA
+589 SFAGPAVAVAAVDQIVR
-595 GPLMI
+595 M
-600 AAAATAGLK
+600 
-609 ALAGDKRLGGGFG
+609 LAGDKKLGG
-622 NVMNKIGDMP
+622 MAGDV
-632 IIGDLLPVIPLI
+632 LNFVPVLGPLI
-644 NALFGRGP
+644 NGLFGRGP

-740 IGKNLGISTDSLN
+740 IGENLGISTDSLN

-811 GEFNSLTIG
+811 GEFNALTIG
-820 AQNLGMSVQSAR
+820 AQNLGMSVQGAR

-920 PAFDEV
+920 PAFNEV
-926 RKSAA
+926 KKSAA
-931 TITQSLGLSLND
+931 TIAPVLGNIF
-943 QATNALARLQKS
+943 Q
-955 IDSEKT
+955 ISEKANVAEKT
-961 KLTDKYNL
+961 ATDVRGLIMQRMGEEIKRL
-969 AVIESERR
+969 ESLVGSFR
-977 IKDVSDTIA
+977 DTI
-986 KLSDVSAAL
+986 
-995 KSSVNSIN
+995 NSIN
-1003 PLSLE
+1003 PMGLDQALSQLKNGN
-1008 QARSQV
+1008 AA
-1014 MSGRSDSSNVKDSIA
+1014 SSNLQDALSTVRNINTA
-1029 ILGQQQSETGFSNV
+1029 GFGNV
-1043 LDFKRS
+1043 LDFARAKGS
-1049 TAANVNL
+1049 AESSL
-1056 LNSMATKVDREMLL
+1056 GKMAT
-1070 AQRSLAALEA
+1070 EA
-1080 SRKSLD
+1080 SSR
-1086 SGFKEQVTRLDQILE
+1086 
-1101 DARNQTSA
+1101 
-1109 LQGIDTRVLSV
+1109 
-1120 VTAIGELNR
+1120 
-1129 ILTQGGREAVSVNNG
+1129 AVF
-1144 VGKDPVKPMSGN
+1144 
-1156 PAVSTADLVR
+1156 L
-1166 FIDKNKDNPMA
+1166 KNEM
-1177 IYRAAVKHG
+1177 
-1186 VSSGQIAATG
+1186 
-1196 IVTQTQIDDWVKQN
+1196 
-1210 NLASFDVG
+1210 ASFDVG
-1218 GKVPRTG
+1218 GVVPRTG
-1225 LAMIH
+1225 VAMIH
-1230 KNEQVLTENES
+1230 KNEQILTATDS
-1241 SNMSGQIEQL
+1241 ANMSGQIEQL
-1251 TKAVEVLTIANNKMN
+1251 TRAVEVLTIANNRMN

-1273 SEGLPAERTA
+1273 GEGMPPERISA

>member
-30 VTRTVSNINN
+30 VSRTVSNINN

-182 QMEAYAQSGSMTT
+182 QMEAYAQSGGMTT

-250 GQGIGVVLKGI
+250 GQSIGVVLKGI

-285 FIAITNLDF
+285 SIAITNLDF

-415 RALAKLAGTTKQVSV
+415 RALAKLAGTTKQVAV
-430 STKNTTDEI
+430 STKNTTDEV

-486 LKIAQSVGLSSMFSG
+486 LKIAQSAGLASMFSG
-501 GIGGSGGKSGIGG
+501 AAAGGGMGGALNFASMGS
-514 IGNALSLANLGTSA
+514 NAMSMF
-528 ASLVKG
+528 KG
-534 GFGLNSLA
+534 GFGIPSLLSSA
-542 GGGLSAIGG
+542 GSMLPGSAGAFFSGMGGT
-551 SGLLGSFGAG
+551 
-561 MSGGGAA
+561 GAA
-568 ASFIAAESATAG
+568 AASG
-580 AGLAAGMGA
+580 AQTLWGASGLTGANALGASVA
-589 SFAAAA
+589 SFAGPAVAVAAVDQIVR
-595 GPLMI
+595 M
-600 AAAATAGLK
+600 
-609 ALAGDKRLGGGFG
+609 LAGDKKLGG
-622 NVMNKIGDMP
+622 MAGDV
-632 IIGDLLPVIPLI
+632 LNFVPVLGPLI
-644 NALFGRGP
+644 NGLFGRGP

-657 TTLSGSI
+657 TTLSGNI

-687 NKNDFARVDAVTG
+687 NKNDFARVDALTG

-920 PAFDEV
+920 PAFNEV
-926 RKSAA
+926 KKSAA
-931 TITQSLGLSLND
+931 TIAPVLGNIF
-943 QATNALARLQKS
+943 Q
-955 IDSEKT
+955 ISEKANVAEKT
-961 KLTDKYNL
+961 ATDVRGLIMQRMGEEIKRL
-969 AVIESERR
+969 ESLVGSFR
-977 IKDVSDTIA
+977 DTI
-986 KLSDVSAAL
+986 
-995 KSSVNSIN
+995 NSIN
-1003 PLSLE
+1003 PMGLDQALSQLKNGN
-1008 QARSQV
+1008 AA
-1014 MSGRSDSSNVKDSIA
+1014 SSNLQDALSTVRNINTA
-1029 ILGQQQSETGFSNV
+1029 GFGNV
-1043 LDFKRS
+1043 LDFARAKGS
-1049 TAANVNL
+1049 AESSL
-1056 LNSMATKVDREMLL
+1056 GKMAT
-1070 AQRSLAALEA
+1070 EA
-1080 SRKSLD
+1080 SSR
-1086 SGFKEQVTRLDQILE
+1086 
-1101 DARNQTSA
+1101 
-1109 LQGIDTRVLSV
+1109 
-1120 VTAIGELNR
+1120 
-1129 ILTQGGREAVSVNNG
+1129 AVF
-1144 VGKDPVKPMSGN
+1144 
-1156 PAVSTADLVR
+1156 L
-1166 FIDKNKDNPMA
+1166 KNEM
-1177 IYRAAVKHG
+1177 
-1186 VSSGQIAATG
+1186 
-1196 IVTQTQIDDWVKQN
+1196 
-1210 NLASFDVG
+1210 ASFDVG
-1218 GKVPRTG
+1218 GVVPRTG
-1225 LAMIH
+1225 VAMIH
-1230 KNEQVLTENES
+1230 KNEQVLTATDS
-1241 SNMSGQIEQL
+1241 ANMSGQIEQL
-1251 TKAVEVLTIANNKMN
+1251 TRAVEVLTIANNRMN

-1273 SEGLPAERTA
+1273 GEGMPPERISA

>member
-40 ILGTIGVGLSVD
+40 ILGTIGVGLSID

-195 RLAEQSDQF
+195 KLAEQSDQF

-326 QQIEQATKGQQ
+326 QQIEQVVKSEN
-337 KLIDLQER
+337 KLIDTQNRLRNSTE
-345 MPTATGAAIKAVQKQ
+345 ATTRAVSKQ
-360 NKEYNIQ
+360 TKEYNSE
-367 LYLLRQYEEEAK
+367 LYILRQYEAEAK

-430 STKNTTDEI
+430 STKNTTDEV

-486 LKIAQSVGLSSMFSG
+486 LKIAQSVGLASMFSG
-501 GIGGSGGKSGIGG
+501 AAAGGGMGGAFNLASMGS
-514 IGNALSLANLGTSA
+514 NAMSMF
-528 ASLVKG
+528 KG
-534 GFGLNSLA
+534 GFGIPSLLSNA
-542 GGGLSAIGG
+542 GSMLPGSA
-551 SGLLGSFGAG
+551 GSFFSG
-561 MSGGGAA
+561 MGGTGAA
-568 ASFIAAESATAG
+568 AASG
-580 AGLAAGMGA
+580 AQTLWGASGLTGANALGASVA
-589 SFAAAA
+589 SFAGPAVAVAAVDQIVR
-595 GPLMI
+595 M
-600 AAAATAGLK
+600 
-609 ALAGDKRLGGGFG
+609 LAGDKKLGG
-622 NVMNKIGDMP
+622 MAGDV
-632 IIGDLLPVIPLI
+632 LNFVPVLGPLI
-644 NALFGRGP
+644 NGLFGRGP

-657 TTLSGSI
+657 TSLTGSI
-664 GQGGFESGSINTNFV
+664 GSGGFESGSINTNFV

-700 QVTTDNDKLQAFADS
+700 AVTTDNDKLQAFADS

-740 IGKNLGISTDSLN
+740 IGENLGISTDSLN

-811 GEFNSLTIG
+811 GEFNALTIG
-820 AQNLGMSVQSAR
+820 AQNLGMSVQGAR

-920 PAFDEV
+920 PAFNEV
-926 RKSAA
+926 KKSAA
-931 TITQSLGLSLND
+931 TIAPVLGNIF
-943 QATNALARLQKS
+943 Q
-955 IDSEKT
+955 ISEKANVAEKT
-961 KLTDKYNL
+961 ATDVRGLIMQRMGEEIKRL
-969 AVIESERR
+969 ESLVGSFR
-977 IKDVSDTIA
+977 DTI
-986 KLSDVSAAL
+986 
-995 KSSVNSIN
+995 NSIN
-1003 PLSLE
+1003 PMGLDQALSQLKNGN
-1008 QARSQV
+1008 AA
-1014 MSGRSDSSNVKDSIA
+1014 SSNLQDALSTVRNINTA
-1029 ILGQQQSETGFSNV
+1029 GFGNV
-1043 LDFKRS
+1043 LDFARAKGS
-1049 TAANVNL
+1049 AESSL
-1056 LNSMATKVDREMLL
+1056 GKMAT
-1070 AQRSLAALEA
+1070 EA
-1080 SRKSLD
+1080 SSR
-1086 SGFKEQVTRLDQILE
+1086 
-1101 DARNQTSA
+1101 
-1109 LQGIDTRVLSV
+1109 
-1120 VTAIGELNR
+1120 
-1129 ILTQGGREAVSVNNG
+1129 AVF
-1144 VGKDPVKPMSGN
+1144 
-1156 PAVSTADLVR
+1156 L
-1166 FIDKNKDNPMA
+1166 KNEM
-1177 IYRAAVKHG
+1177 
-1186 VSSGQIAATG
+1186 
-1196 IVTQTQIDDWVKQN
+1196 
-1210 NLASFDVG
+1210 ASFDVG
-1218 GKVPRTG
+1218 GVVPRTG
-1225 LAMIH
+1225 VAMIH
-1230 KNEQVLTENES
+1230 KNEQVLTATDS
-1241 SNMSGQIEQL
+1241 ANMSGQIEQL
-1251 TKAVEVLTIANNKMN
+1251 TRAVEVLTIANNRMN

-1273 SEGLPAERTA
+1273 GEGMPPERISA

>member
-30 VTRTVSNINN
+30 VSRTVSNINN

-111 KGSDAFARLSIST
+111 KGSDAFARLSINT

-195 RLAEQSDQF
+195 KLAEQSDQF
-204 NDILTVLNG
+204 NDILTVLND
-213 NVTATKNNFV
+213 NVSATKNNFV

-415 RALAKLAGTTKQVSV
+415 RALAKLSGTTKQVAV
-430 STKNTTDEI
+430 STKNATDEV

-486 LKIAQSVGLSSMFSG
+486 LKIAQGVGLASMFSG
-501 GIGGSGGKSGIGG
+501 AAAGGGMSGAFNLASMGS
-514 IGNALSLANLGTSA
+514 NAMSMF
-528 ASLVKG
+528 KG
-534 GFGLNSLA
+534 GFGIPSLLSNA
-542 GGGLSAIGG
+542 GSMLPGSAGAFFSGMGGT
-551 SGLLGSFGAG
+551 
-561 MSGGGAA
+561 GAA
-568 ASFIAAESATAG
+568 AASG
-580 AGLAAGMGA
+580 AQTLWGASGLTGANALGASVA
-589 SFAAAA
+589 SFAGPAVAVAAVDQIVR
-595 GPLMI
+595 M
-600 AAAATAGLK
+600 
-609 ALAGDKRLGGGFG
+609 LAGDKKLGG
-622 NVMNKIGDMP
+622 MAGDV
-632 IIGDLLPVIPLI
+632 LNFVPVLGPLI
-644 NALFGRGP
+644 NGLFGRGP

-700 QVTTDNDKLQAFADS
+700 AVTTDNDKLQAFADS
-715 LGKQSRDII
+715 LGKQSREII

-811 GEFNSLTIG
+811 GEFNALTIG
-820 AQNLGMSVQSAR
+820 AQNLGMSVQGAR

-920 PAFDEV
+920 PAFNEV
-926 RKSAA
+926 KKSAA
-931 TITQSLGLSLND
+931 TIAPVLGNIF
-943 QATNALARLQKS
+943 Q
-955 IDSEKT
+955 ISEKANVAEKT
-961 KLTDKYNL
+961 ATDVRGL
-969 AVIESERR
+969 IMQRMGEEIRRLESLVGSFR
-977 IKDVSDTIA
+977 DTI
-986 KLSDVSAAL
+986 
-995 KSSVNSIN
+995 NSIN
-1003 PLSLE
+1003 PMGLDQALSQLKNGN
-1008 QARSQV
+1008 AA
-1014 MSGRSDSSNVKDSIA
+1014 SSNLQDALSTVRNINSA
-1029 ILGQQQSETGFSNV
+1029 GFSNV
-1043 LDFKRS
+1043 LDFARAKGSAESSIGR
-1049 TAANVNL
+1049 
-1056 LNSMATKVDREMLL
+1056 MAT
-1070 AQRSLAALEA
+1070 EA
-1080 SRKSLD
+1080 SSR
-1086 SGFKEQVTRLDQILE
+1086 
-1101 DARNQTSA
+1101 
-1109 LQGIDTRVLSV
+1109 
-1120 VTAIGELNR
+1120 
-1129 ILTQGGREAVSVNNG
+1129 AVF
-1144 VGKDPVKPMSGN
+1144 
-1156 PAVSTADLVR
+1156 L
-1166 FIDKNKDNPMA
+1166 KNEM
-1177 IYRAAVKHG
+1177 
-1186 VSSGQIAATG
+1186 
-1196 IVTQTQIDDWVKQN
+1196 
-1210 NLASFDVG
+1210 ASFDVG
-1218 GKVPRTG
+1218 GVVPRTG
-1225 LAMIH
+1225 VAMIH
-1230 KNEQVLTENES
+1230 KNEQILTATDSE
-1241 SNMSGQIEQL
+1241 NMSGQIEQL
-1251 TKAVEVLTIANNKMN
+1251 TRAVEVLTIANNRMN

-1273 SEGLPAERTA
+1273 NEGLPAERTA

>member
-111 KGSDAFARLSIST
+111 KGSDAFARLSINT

-367 LYLLRQYEEEAK
+367 LYLLRQYEDEAK

-415 RALAKLAGTTKQVSV
+415 RALAKLAGTTKQVAV
-430 STKNTTDEI
+430 STKNTTDEV

-486 LKIAQSVGLSSMFSG
+486 LKIAQSVGLASMFSG
-501 GIGGSGGKSGIGG
+501 AAAGGGMGGALNFASMGS
-514 IGNALSLANLGTSA
+514 NAMSMF
-528 ASLVKG
+528 KG
-534 GFGLNSLA
+534 GFGIPSLLSNA
-542 GGGLSAIGG
+542 GSMLPGSA
-551 SGLLGSFGAG
+551 GSFFSG
-561 MSGGGAA
+561 MGGTGAA
-568 ASFIAAESATAG
+568 AASG
-580 AGLAAGMGA
+580 AQTLWGASGLTGANALGASVA
-589 SFAAAA
+589 SFAGPAVAVAAVDQIVR
-595 GPLMI
+595 M
-600 AAAATAGLK
+600 
-609 ALAGDKRLGGGFG
+609 LAGDKKLGG
-622 NVMNKIGDMP
+622 MAGDV
-632 IIGDLLPVIPLI
+632 LNFVPVLGPLI
-644 NALFGRGP
+644 NGLFGRGP

-687 NKNDFARVDAVTG
+687 NKNDFARVDALTG

-740 IGKNLGISTDSLN
+740 IGKNLGISTDSLS

-920 PAFDEV
+920 PAFNEV
-926 RKSAA
+926 KKSAA
-931 TITQSLGLSLND
+931 TIAPVLGNIF
-943 QATNALARLQKS
+943 Q
-955 IDSEKT
+955 ISEKANVAEKT
-961 KLTDKYNL
+961 ATDVRGLIMQRMGEEIKRL
-969 AVIESERR
+969 ESLVGSFR
-977 IKDVSDTIA
+977 DTI
-986 KLSDVSAAL
+986 
-995 KSSVNSIN
+995 NSIN
-1003 PLSLE
+1003 PMGLDQALSQLKNGN
-1008 QARSQV
+1008 AA
-1014 MSGRSDSSNVKDSIA
+1014 SSNLQDALSTVRNINTA
-1029 ILGQQQSETGFSNV
+1029 GFGNV
-1043 LDFKRS
+1043 LDFARAKGSAESSLGKMS
-1049 TAANVNL
+1049 T
-1056 LNSMATKVDREMLL
+1056 
-1070 AQRSLAALEA
+1070 EA
-1080 SRKSLD
+1080 SSR
-1086 SGFKEQVTRLDQILE
+1086 
-1101 DARNQTSA
+1101 
-1109 LQGIDTRVLSV
+1109 
-1120 VTAIGELNR
+1120 
-1129 ILTQGGREAVSVNNG
+1129 AVF
-1144 VGKDPVKPMSGN
+1144 
-1156 PAVSTADLVR
+1156 L
-1166 FIDKNKDNPMA
+1166 KNEM
-1177 IYRAAVKHG
+1177 
-1186 VSSGQIAATG
+1186 
-1196 IVTQTQIDDWVKQN
+1196 
-1210 NLASFDVG
+1210 ASFDVG
-1218 GKVPRTG
+1218 GVVPRTG
-1225 LAMIH
+1225 VAMIH
-1230 KNEQVLTENES
+1230 KNEQVLTATDS
-1241 SNMSGQIEQL
+1241 ANMSGQIEQL
-1251 TKAVEVLTIANNKMN
+1251 TRAVEVLTIANNRMN

-1273 SEGLPAERTA
+1273 GEGMPPERISA

>member
-30 VTRTVSNINN
+30 VSRTVSNINN

-91 NGSNLEDVAKAIGIM
+91 NGSNLEDVAKAIGMM

-111 KGSDAFARLSIST
+111 KGSDAFARLSINT

-153 KAAIAQEIFGKSGRE
+153 KASIAQEIFGKSGRE

-415 RALAKLAGTTKQVSV
+415 RALAKLSGTTKQVAV
-430 STKNTTDEI
+430 STKNATDEV

-486 LKIAQSVGLSSMFSG
+486 LKIAQSVGLASMFSG
-501 GIGGSGGKSGIGG
+501 AAAGGGMGGAFNLASMGS
-514 IGNALSLANLGTSA
+514 NAMSMF
-528 ASLVKG
+528 KG
-534 GFGLNSLA
+534 GFGIPSLLSNA
-542 GGGLSAIGG
+542 GSMLPGSAGAFFSGMGGT
-551 SGLLGSFGAG
+551 
-561 MSGGGAA
+561 GAA
-568 ASFIAAESATAG
+568 AASG
-580 AGLAAGMGA
+580 AQTLWGASGLTGANALGASVA
-589 SFAAAA
+589 SFAGPAVAVAAVDQIVR
-595 GPLMI
+595 M
-600 AAAATAGLK
+600 
-609 ALAGDKRLGGGFG
+609 LAGDKKLGG
-622 NVMNKIGDMP
+622 MAGDV
-632 IIGDLLPVIPLI
+632 LNFVPVLGPLI
-644 NALFGRGP
+644 NGLFGRGP

-700 QVTTDNDKLQAFADS
+700 AVTTDNDKLQAFADS

-740 IGKNLGISTDSLN
+740 IGKNLGISTESLD

-811 GEFNSLTIG
+811 GEFNALTIG
-820 AQNLGMSVQSAR
+820 AQNLGMSVQGAR

-905 TGTANDLKLSLLELA
+905 TSTANDLKLSLLELA

-926 RKSAA
+926 RKSAE

-943 QATNALARLQKS
+943 QATNALAKLQQS

-986 KLSDVSAAL
+986 KLADVSAAL

-1014 MSGRSDSSNVKDSIA
+1014 MSGRSDSSNIKDAIA

-1049 TAANVNL
+1049 TAANVQL

-1156 PAVSTADLVR
+1156 PAVSTADIVR

-1218 GKVPRTG
+1218 GKVPSTG
-1225 LAMIH
+1225 LAMVH
-1230 KNEQVLTENES
+1230 KNEQVLTANES

-1273 SEGLPAERTA
+1273 NEGLPAERTA

>member
-153 KAAIAQEIFGKSGRE
+153 KASIAQEIFGKSGRE

-195 RLAEQSDQF
+195 KLAEQSDQF

-360 NKEYNIQ
+360 NKEYNVQ

-430 STKNTTDEI
+430 STKNTTDEV

-486 LKIAQSVGLSSMFSG
+486 LKIAQSVGLASMFSG
-501 GIGGSGGKSGIGG
+501 AAAGGGMGGALNFASMGS
-514 IGNALSLANLGTSA
+514 NAMSMF
-528 ASLVKG
+528 KG
-534 GFGLNSLA
+534 GFGIPSLLSNA
-542 GGGLSAIGG
+542 GSMLPGSAGAFFGGMGG
-551 SGLLGSFGAG
+551 T
-561 MSGGGAA
+561 GAA
-568 ASFIAAESATAG
+568 AASG
-580 AGLAAGMGA
+580 AQTLWGASGLTGANALGASVA
-589 SFAAAA
+589 SFAGPAVAVAAVDQIVR
-595 GPLMI
+595 M
-600 AAAATAGLK
+600 
-609 ALAGDKRLGGGFG
+609 LAGDKKLGG
-622 NVMNKIGDMP
+622 VAGDV
-632 IIGDLLPVIPLI
+632 LNFVPVLGPLI
-644 NALFGRGP
+644 NGLFGRGP

-811 GEFNSLTIG
+811 GEFNALTMG
-820 AQNLGMSVQSAR
+820 AQNLGMSVQGAR

-920 PAFDEV
+920 PAFNEV
-926 RKSAA
+926 KKSAA
-931 TITQSLGLSLND
+931 TIAPVLGNIFQISEKVNNKAAIASDGANLAI
-943 QATNALARLQKS
+943 QAIGNEIQRLQ
-955 IDSEKT
+955 
-961 KLTDKYNL
+961 NL
-969 AVIESERR
+969 AGSFR
-977 IKDVSDTIA
+977 DTI
-986 KLSDVSAAL
+986 
-995 KSSVNSIN
+995 NSIN
-1003 PLSLE
+1003 PMSLDDALSQLK
-1008 QARSQV
+1008 
-1014 MSGRSDSSNVKDSIA
+1014 SGNSRSSNLQDALSTVRNINA
-1029 ILGQQQSETGFSNV
+1029 AGFSNV
-1043 LDFKRS
+1043 IDLQRAKGQASASIGKMSNRTDFEIS
-1049 TAANVNL
+1049 SL
-1056 LNSMATKVDREMLL
+1056 QESM
-1070 AQRSLAALEA
+1070 
-1080 SRKSLD
+1080 
-1086 SGFKEQVTRLDQILE
+1086 
-1101 DARNQTSA
+1101 
-1109 LQGIDTRVLSV
+1109 
-1120 VTAIGELNR
+1120 
-1129 ILTQGGREAVSVNNG
+1129 
-1144 VGKDPVKPMSGN
+1144 
-1156 PAVSTADLVR
+1156 
-1166 FIDKNKDNPMA
+1166 
-1177 IYRAAVKHG
+1177 
-1186 VSSGQIAATG
+1186 
-1196 IVTQTQIDDWVKQN
+1196 
-1210 NLASFDVG
+1210 ASFDVG
-1218 GKVPRTG
+1218 GVVPRTG
-1225 LAMIH
+1225 VAMIH
-1230 KNEQVLTENES
+1230 KNEQILTATDS
-1241 SNMSGQIEQL
+1241 ANMSNQIEQL
-1251 TKAVEVLTIANNKMN
+1251 TRAVEVLTIANNRMN

-1273 SEGLPAERTA
+1273 GEGMPPERISA

>member
-40 ILGTIGVGLSVD
+40 ILGTIGVGLSID

-111 KGSDAFARLSIST
+111 KGSDAFARLSINT

-195 RLAEQSDQF
+195 KLAEQSDQF
-204 NDILTVLNG
+204 NDILTVLND
-213 NVTATKNNFV
+213 NVSATKNNFV

-415 RALAKLAGTTKQVSV
+415 RALAKLSGTTKQVAV
-430 STKNTTDEI
+430 STKNATDEV

-486 LKIAQSVGLSSMFSG
+486 LKIAQSVGLASMFSG
-501 GIGGSGGKSGIGG
+501 GLGGIGG
-514 IGNALSLANLGTSA
+514 TGALNLASMGSNAMSMF
-528 ASLVKG
+528 KG
-534 GFGLNSLA
+534 GFGIPSLLSNA
-542 GGGLSAIGG
+542 GSMLPGSAGAFFSGMGGT
-551 SGLLGSFGAG
+551 
-561 MSGGGAA
+561 GAA
-568 ASFIAAESATAG
+568 AASG
-580 AGLAAGMGA
+580 AQTLWGASGLTGANALGASVA
-589 SFAAAA
+589 SFAGPAVAVAAVDQIVR
-595 GPLMI
+595 M
-600 AAAATAGLK
+600 
-609 ALAGDKRLGGGFG
+609 LAGDKKLGG
-622 NVMNKIGDMP
+622 MAGDV
-632 IIGDLLPVIPLI
+632 LNFVPVLGPLI
-644 NALFGRGP
+644 NGLFGRGP

-657 TTLSGSI
+657 TTLRGNI

-700 QVTTDNDKLQAFADS
+700 AVTTDNDKLQAFADS

-811 GEFNSLTIG
+811 GEFNALTIG
-820 AQNLGMSVQSAR
+820 AQNLGMSVQGAR

-920 PAFDEV
+920 PAFNEV
-926 RKSAA
+926 KKSAA
-931 TITQSLGLSLND
+931 TIAPVLGNIF
-943 QATNALARLQKS
+943 Q
-955 IDSEKT
+955 ISEKANVVEKT
-961 KLTDKYNL
+961 ATDVRGLIMQRMGEEIKRL
-969 AVIESERR
+969 ESLVGSFR
-977 IKDVSDTIA
+977 DTI
-986 KLSDVSAAL
+986 
-995 KSSVNSIN
+995 NSIN
-1003 PLSLE
+1003 PMGLDQALSQLKNGN
-1008 QARSQV
+1008 AA
-1014 MSGRSDSSNVKDSIA
+1014 SSNLQDALSTVRNINSA
-1029 ILGQQQSETGFSNV
+1029 GFGNV
-1043 LDFKRS
+1043 LDFARAKGS
-1049 TAANVNL
+1049 AESSL
-1056 LNSMATKVDREMLL
+1056 GKMAT
-1070 AQRSLAALEA
+1070 EA
-1080 SRKSLD
+1080 SSR
-1086 SGFKEQVTRLDQILE
+1086 
-1101 DARNQTSA
+1101 
-1109 LQGIDTRVLSV
+1109 
-1120 VTAIGELNR
+1120 
-1129 ILTQGGREAVSVNNG
+1129 AVF
-1144 VGKDPVKPMSGN
+1144 
-1156 PAVSTADLVR
+1156 L
-1166 FIDKNKDNPMA
+1166 KNE
-1177 IYRAAVKHG
+1177 I
-1186 VSSGQIAATG
+1186 
-1196 IVTQTQIDDWVKQN
+1196 
-1210 NLASFDVG
+1210 ASFDVG
-1218 GKVPRTG
+1218 GVVPRTG
-1225 LAMIH
+1225 VAMIH
-1230 KNEQVLTENES
+1230 KNEQVLTATDS
-1241 SNMSGQIEQL
+1241 ANMSGQIEQL
-1251 TKAVEVLTIANNKMN
+1251 TRAVEVLTIANNRMN

-1273 SEGLPAERTA
+1273 GEGMPPERISA

>member
-30 VTRTVSNINN
+30 VSRTVSNINN

-111 KGSDAFARLSIST
+111 KGSDAFARLSINT

-153 KAAIAQEIFGKSGRE
+153 KAAIAQDIFGKSGRE

-195 RLAEQSDQF
+195 KLAEQSDQF
-204 NDILTVLNG
+204 NDILTVLND
-213 NVTATKNNFV
+213 NVSATKNNFV

-415 RALAKLAGTTKQVSV
+415 RALAKLSGTTKQVAV
-430 STKNTTDEI
+430 STKIATDEV

-486 LKIAQSVGLSSMFSG
+486 LKIAQSVGLASMFSG
-501 GIGGSGGKSGIGG
+501 GLGGSGGIGG
-514 IGNALSLANLGTSA
+514 AFNLASMGSNAMSMF
-528 ASLVKG
+528 KG
-534 GFGLNSLA
+534 GFGIPSLLSNA
-542 GGGLSAIGG
+542 GSMLPGSAGAFFSGMGGT
-551 SGLLGSFGAG
+551 
-561 MSGGGAA
+561 GAA
-568 ASFIAAESATAG
+568 AASG
-580 AGLAAGMGA
+580 AQTLWGASGLTGANALGASVA
-589 SFAAAA
+589 SFAGPAVAVAAVDQIVR
-595 GPLMI
+595 M
-600 AAAATAGLK
+600 
-609 ALAGDKRLGGGFG
+609 LAGNKKLGG
-622 NVMNKIGDMP
+622 MAGDV
-632 IIGDLLPVIPLI
+632 LNFVPVLGPLI
-644 NALFGRGP
+644 NGLFGRGP

-700 QVTTDNDKLQAFADS
+700 AVTTDNDKLQAFADS

-724 DLFNETATGVS
+724 ALFNETATGVS

-820 AQNLGMSVQSAR
+820 AQNLGMSVQGAR

-905 TGTANDLKLSLLELA
+905 TSTANDLKLSLLELA
-920 PAFDEV
+920 PAFNEV
-926 RKSAA
+926 KKSAA
-931 TITQSLGLSLND
+931 TVAPVLGNIFQISEKVNKKAAIASDGANLAI
-943 QATNALARLQKS
+943 QAIGNEIQRLQ
-955 IDSEKT
+955 
-961 KLTDKYNL
+961 NL
-969 AVIESERR
+969 AGSFR
-977 IKDVSDTIA
+977 DTI
-986 KLSDVSAAL
+986 
-995 KSSVNSIN
+995 NSIN
-1003 PLSLE
+1003 PMSLDDALSQLK
-1008 QARSQV
+1008 
-1014 MSGRSDSSNVKDSIA
+1014 SGNSRSSNLQDALATVRNINA
-1029 ILGQQQSETGFSNV
+1029 AGFSNV
-1043 LDFKRS
+1043 LDF
-1049 TAANVNL
+1049 
-1056 LNSMATKVDREMLL
+1056 
-1070 AQRSLAALEA
+1070 QRSKGAASA
-1080 SRKSLD
+1080 SIGKMANRTAFEIA
-1086 SGFKEQVTRLDQILE
+1086 G
-1101 DARNQTSA
+1101 
-1109 LQGIDTRVLSV
+1109 LQES
-1120 VTAIGELNR
+1120 
-1129 ILTQGGREAVSVNNG
+1129 
-1144 VGKDPVKPMSGN
+1144 M
-1156 PAVSTADLVR
+1156 
-1166 FIDKNKDNPMA
+1166 
-1177 IYRAAVKHG
+1177 
-1186 VSSGQIAATG
+1186 
-1196 IVTQTQIDDWVKQN
+1196 
-1210 NLASFDVG
+1210 ASFDVG
-1218 GKVPRTG
+1218 GVVPRTG
-1225 LAMIH
+1225 VAMIH
-1230 KNEQVLTENES
+1230 KNEQILTATDS
-1241 SNMSGQIEQL
+1241 ANMSGQIEQL
-1251 TKAVEVLTIANNKMN
+1251 TRAVEVLTIANNRMN

-1273 SEGLPAERTA
+1273 NEGLPAERVA

>member
-111 KGSDAFARLSIST
+111 KGSDAFARLSINT

-175 GRQAIEG
+175 GRAAIEG

-195 RLAEQSDQF
+195 KLAEQSDQF

-345 MPTATGAAIKAVQKQ
+345 MPTATGSAIKAVQKQ

-459 NFFDNGLKGMVKSVI
+459 NFFDNGLKGMVKSVGQA
-474 STVGRIMSEFAA
+474 VGRIASEFAA
-486 LKIAQSVGLSSMFSG
+486 LKLAQSVGLASMFSG
-501 GIGGSGGKSGIGG
+501 AAAGGGMGGVLNFASMGS
-514 IGNALSLANLGTSA
+514 NAMSMF
-528 ASLVKG
+528 KG
-534 GFGLNSLA
+534 GFGIPSLLSNA
-542 GGGLSAIGG
+542 GSMLPGSAGAFFSGMGGT
-551 SGLLGSFGAG
+551 
-561 MSGGGAA
+561 GAA
-568 ASFIAAESATAG
+568 AASG
-580 AGLAAGMGA
+580 AQTLWGASGLTGANALGASVA
-589 SFAAAA
+589 SFAGPAVAVAAVDQIVR
-595 GPLMI
+595 M
-600 AAAATAGLK
+600 
-609 ALAGDKRLGGGFG
+609 LAGDKKLGG
-622 NVMNKIGDMP
+622 MAGDV
-632 IIGDLLPVIPLI
+632 LNFVPVLGPLI
-644 NALFGRGP
+644 NGLFGRGP

-811 GEFNSLTIG
+811 GEFNALTIG
-820 AQNLGMSVQSAR
+820 AQNLGMSVQGAR

-920 PAFDEV
+920 PAFNEV
-926 RKSAA
+926 KKSAA
-931 TITQSLGLSLND
+931 TIAPVLGNIF
-943 QATNALARLQKS
+943 Q
-955 IDSEKT
+955 ISEKANVAEKT
-961 KLTDKYNL
+961 ATDVRGLIMRSMGEEIKRL
-969 AVIESERR
+969 ESLVGSFR
-977 IKDVSDTIA
+977 DTI
-986 KLSDVSAAL
+986 
-995 KSSVNSIN
+995 NSIN
-1003 PLSLE
+1003 PMGLDQALSQLKNGN
-1008 QARSQV
+1008 AA
-1014 MSGRSDSSNVKDSIA
+1014 SSNLQDALSTVRNINTA
-1029 ILGQQQSETGFSNV
+1029 GFGNV
-1043 LDFKRS
+1043 LDFARAKGSAESSLGKMS
-1049 TAANVNL
+1049 T
-1056 LNSMATKVDREMLL
+1056 
-1070 AQRSLAALEA
+1070 EA
-1080 SRKSLD
+1080 SSR
-1086 SGFKEQVTRLDQILE
+1086 
-1101 DARNQTSA
+1101 
-1109 LQGIDTRVLSV
+1109 
-1120 VTAIGELNR
+1120 
-1129 ILTQGGREAVSVNNG
+1129 AVF
-1144 VGKDPVKPMSGN
+1144 
-1156 PAVSTADLVR
+1156 L
-1166 FIDKNKDNPMA
+1166 KNEM
-1177 IYRAAVKHG
+1177 
-1186 VSSGQIAATG
+1186 
-1196 IVTQTQIDDWVKQN
+1196 
-1210 NLASFDVG
+1210 ASFDVG
-1218 GKVPRTG
+1218 GVVPRTG
-1225 LAMIH
+1225 VAMIH
-1230 KNEQVLTENES
+1230 KNEQVLTATDS
-1241 SNMSGQIEQL
+1241 ANMSGQIEQL
-1251 TKAVEVLTIANNKMN
+1251 TRAVEVLTIANNRMN

-1273 SEGLPAERTA
+1273 GEGMPPERISA

>member
-40 ILGTIGVGLSVD
+40 ILGTIGVGLSID

-111 KGSDAFARLSIST
+111 KGSDAFARLSINT

-345 MPTATGAAIKAVQKQ
+345 MPTATGSAIKAVQKQ

-415 RALAKLAGTTKQVSV
+415 RALAKLAGTTKQVAV
-430 STKNTTDEI
+430 STKNTTDEV

-486 LKIAQSVGLSSMFSG
+486 LKIAQSVGLASMFSG
-501 GIGGSGGKSGIGG
+501 AAAGGGMGG
-514 IGNALSLANLGTSA
+514 ALNFASMGSSA
-528 ASLVKG
+528 MSMFKG
-534 GFGLNSLA
+534 GFGIPSLLSNA
-542 GGGLSAIGG
+542 GSMLPGSAGAFFGGMGG
-551 SGLLGSFGAG
+551 T
-561 MSGGGAA
+561 GAA
-568 ASFIAAESATAG
+568 AASG
-580 AGLAAGMGA
+580 AQTLWGASGLTGANALGASVA
-589 SFAAAA
+589 SFAGPAVAVAAVDQIVR
-595 GPLMI
+595 M
-600 AAAATAGLK
+600 
-609 ALAGDKRLGGGFG
+609 LAGDKKLGG
-622 NVMNKIGDMP
+622 MAGDV
-632 IIGDLLPVIPLI
+632 LNFVPVLGPLI
-644 NALFGRGP
+644 NGLFGRGP

-664 GQGGFESGSINTNFV
+664 GQGGFESGSINTDFV

-740 IGKNLGISTDSLN
+740 IGENLGISTDSLN

-811 GEFNSLTIG
+811 GEFNALTIG
-820 AQNLGMSVQSAR
+820 AQNLGMSVQGAR

-905 TGTANDLKLSLLELA
+905 TGTANNLKLSLLELA
-920 PAFDEV
+920 PAFNEV
-926 RKSAA
+926 KKSAA
-931 TITQSLGLSLND
+931 TIAPVLGNIF
-943 QATNALARLQKS
+943 Q
-955 IDSEKT
+955 ISEKANVAEKT
-961 KLTDKYNL
+961 ATDVRGLIMQRMGEEIKRL
-969 AVIESERR
+969 ESLVGSFR
-977 IKDVSDTIA
+977 DTI
-986 KLSDVSAAL
+986 
-995 KSSVNSIN
+995 NSIN
-1003 PLSLE
+1003 PMGLDQALSQLKNGN
-1008 QARSQV
+1008 AA
-1014 MSGRSDSSNVKDSIA
+1014 SSNLQDALSTVRNINTA
-1029 ILGQQQSETGFSNV
+1029 GFGNV
-1043 LDFKRS
+1043 LDFARAKGS
-1049 TAANVNL
+1049 AESSL
-1056 LNSMATKVDREMLL
+1056 GKMAT
-1070 AQRSLAALEA
+1070 EA
-1080 SRKSLD
+1080 SSR
-1086 SGFKEQVTRLDQILE
+1086 
-1101 DARNQTSA
+1101 
-1109 LQGIDTRVLSV
+1109 
-1120 VTAIGELNR
+1120 
-1129 ILTQGGREAVSVNNG
+1129 AVF
-1144 VGKDPVKPMSGN
+1144 
-1156 PAVSTADLVR
+1156 L
-1166 FIDKNKDNPMA
+1166 KNEM
-1177 IYRAAVKHG
+1177 
-1186 VSSGQIAATG
+1186 
-1196 IVTQTQIDDWVKQN
+1196 
-1210 NLASFDVG
+1210 ASFDVG
-1218 GKVPRTG
+1218 GVVPRTG
-1225 LAMIH
+1225 VAMIH
-1230 KNEQVLTENES
+1230 KNEQVLTATDS
-1241 SNMSGQIEQL
+1241 ANMGGQIEQL
-1251 TKAVEVLTIANNKMN
+1251 TRAVEVLTIANNRMN

-1273 SEGLPAERTA
+1273 GEGMPPERISA

>member
-204 NDILTVLNG
+204 NDILTVLNE

-313 GTAEFIK
+313 GTADFIK

-326 QQIEQATKGQQ
+326 QQIEQVVKSEN
-337 KLIDLQER
+337 KLIDTQNRLRNSTE
-345 MPTATGAAIKAVQKQ
+345 ATTRAVSKQ
-360 NKEYNIQ
+360 TKEYNSE
-367 LYLLRQYEEEAK
+367 LYILRQYEEEAK

-415 RALAKLAGTTKQVSV
+415 RALAKLAGTTKQVAV
-430 STKNTTDEI
+430 STKNTTDEV

-486 LKIAQSVGLSSMFSG
+486 LKIAQSVGLASMFSG
-501 GIGGSGGKSGIGG
+501 AAAGGGMGGALNFASMGS
-514 IGNALSLANLGTSA
+514 NAMSMF
-528 ASLVKG
+528 KG
-534 GFGLNSLA
+534 GFGIPSLLSNA
-542 GGGLSAIGG
+542 GSMLPGSA
-551 SGLLGSFGAG
+551 GSFFSG
-561 MSGGGAA
+561 MGGTGAA
-568 ASFIAAESATAG
+568 AASG
-580 AGLAAGMGA
+580 AQTLWGASGLTGANALGASVA
-589 SFAAAA
+589 SFAGPAVAVAAVDQIVR
-595 GPLMI
+595 M
-600 AAAATAGLK
+600 
-609 ALAGDKRLGGGFG
+609 LAGDKKLGG
-622 NVMNKIGDMP
+622 MAGDV
-632 IIGDLLPVIPLI
+632 LNFVPVLGPLI
-644 NALFGRGP
+644 NGLFGRGP

-664 GQGGFESGSINTNFV
+664 GRGGFESGSINTNFV

-811 GEFNSLTIG
+811 GEFNALTIG
-820 AQNLGMSVQSAR
+820 AQNLGMSVQGAR

-920 PAFDEV
+920 PAFNEV
-926 RKSAA
+926 KKSAA
-931 TITQSLGLSLND
+931 TIAPALGNIF
-943 QATNALARLQKS
+943 Q
-955 IDSEKT
+955 ISEKANVAEKT
-961 KLTDKYNL
+961 ATDVRGLIMQRMGEEIKRL
-969 AVIESERR
+969 ESLVGSFR
-977 IKDVSDTIA
+977 DTI
-986 KLSDVSAAL
+986 
-995 KSSVNSIN
+995 NSIN
-1003 PLSLE
+1003 PMGLDQALSQLKNGN
-1008 QARSQV
+1008 AA
-1014 MSGRSDSSNVKDSIA
+1014 SSNLQDALSTVRNINTA
-1029 ILGQQQSETGFSNV
+1029 GFGNV
-1043 LDFKRS
+1043 LDFARAKGS
-1049 TAANVNL
+1049 AESSL
-1056 LNSMATKVDREMLL
+1056 GKMAT
-1070 AQRSLAALEA
+1070 EA
-1080 SRKSLD
+1080 SSR
-1086 SGFKEQVTRLDQILE
+1086 
-1101 DARNQTSA
+1101 
-1109 LQGIDTRVLSV
+1109 
-1120 VTAIGELNR
+1120 
-1129 ILTQGGREAVSVNNG
+1129 AVF
-1144 VGKDPVKPMSGN
+1144 
-1156 PAVSTADLVR
+1156 L
-1166 FIDKNKDNPMA
+1166 KNEM
-1177 IYRAAVKHG
+1177 
-1186 VSSGQIAATG
+1186 
-1196 IVTQTQIDDWVKQN
+1196 
-1210 NLASFDVG
+1210 ASFDVG
-1218 GKVPRTG
+1218 GVVPRTG
-1225 LAMIH
+1225 VAMIH
-1230 KNEQVLTENES
+1230 KNEQILTAS
-1241 SNMSGQIEQL
+1241 DSANMSGQIEQL
-1251 TKAVEVLTIANNKMN
+1251 TRAVEVLTIANNRMN

-1273 SEGLPAERTA
+1273 GEGMPPERISA

>member
-30 VTRTVSNINN
+30 VSRTVSNINN

-111 KGSDAFARLSIST
+111 KGSDAFARLSINT

-175 GRQAIEG
+175 GRAAIEG

-204 NDILTVLNG
+204 NDILTVLND

-345 MPTATGAAIKAVQKQ
+345 MPTATGSAIKAVQKQ

-384 TESVATEQEIYN
+384 TESLATEQEIYN

-415 RALAKLAGTTKQVSV
+415 RALAKLAGTTKQVAV
-430 STKNTTDEI
+430 STKNTTDEV

-486 LKIAQSVGLSSMFSG
+486 LKIAQSVGLASMFSG
-501 GIGGSGGKSGIGG
+501 AAAGGGMGGAFNLASMGS
-514 IGNALSLANLGTSA
+514 NAMSMF
-528 ASLVKG
+528 KG
-534 GFGLNSLA
+534 GFGIPSLLSSA
-542 GGGLSAIGG
+542 GSMLPGSAGAFFSGMGGT
-551 SGLLGSFGAG
+551 
-561 MSGGGAA
+561 GAA
-568 ASFIAAESATAG
+568 AASG
-580 AGLAAGMGA
+580 AQTLWGASGLTGANALGASVA
-589 SFAAAA
+589 SFAGPAVAVAAVDQIVR
-595 GPLMI
+595 M
-600 AAAATAGLK
+600 
-609 ALAGDKRLGGGFG
+609 LAGDKKLGG
-622 NVMNKIGDMP
+622 MAGDV
-632 IIGDLLPVIPLI
+632 LNFVPVLGPLI
-644 NALFGRGP
+644 NGLFGRGP

-811 GEFNSLTIG
+811 GEFNALTIG
-820 AQNLGMSVQSAR
+820 AQNLGMSVQGAR

-920 PAFDEV
+920 PAFNEV
-926 RKSAA
+926 KKSAA
-931 TITQSLGLSLND
+931 TIAPVLGNIF
-943 QATNALARLQKS
+943 Q
-955 IDSEKT
+955 ISEKANVAEKT
-961 KLTDKYNL
+961 ATDVRGLIMQRMGEEIKRL
-969 AVIESERR
+969 ESLVGSFR
-977 IKDVSDTIA
+977 DTI
-986 KLSDVSAAL
+986 
-995 KSSVNSIN
+995 NSIN
-1003 PLSLE
+1003 PMGLDQALSQLKNGN
-1008 QARSQV
+1008 AA
-1014 MSGRSDSSNVKDSIA
+1014 SSNLQDALSTVRNINTA
-1029 ILGQQQSETGFSNV
+1029 GFGNV
-1043 LDFKRS
+1043 LDFARAKGSAESSLGKMS
-1049 TAANVNL
+1049 T
-1056 LNSMATKVDREMLL
+1056 
-1070 AQRSLAALEA
+1070 EA
-1080 SRKSLD
+1080 SSR
-1086 SGFKEQVTRLDQILE
+1086 
-1101 DARNQTSA
+1101 
-1109 LQGIDTRVLSV
+1109 
-1120 VTAIGELNR
+1120 
-1129 ILTQGGREAVSVNNG
+1129 AVF
-1144 VGKDPVKPMSGN
+1144 
-1156 PAVSTADLVR
+1156 L
-1166 FIDKNKDNPMA
+1166 KNEM
-1177 IYRAAVKHG
+1177 
-1186 VSSGQIAATG
+1186 
-1196 IVTQTQIDDWVKQN
+1196 
-1210 NLASFDVG
+1210 ASFDVG
-1218 GKVPRTG
+1218 GVVPRTG
-1225 LAMIH
+1225 VAMIH
-1230 KNEQVLTENES
+1230 KNEQILTATDS
-1241 SNMSGQIEQL
+1241 ANMSGQIEQL
-1251 TKAVEVLTIANNKMN
+1251 TRAVEVLTIANNRMN

-1273 SEGLPAERTA
+1273 GEGMPPERISA